1 MIPLRTAIPK
11 SAIKPTPAEI
21 LKGISP
27 NHSKNAPPIAESG
40 ITVKIRGAYFIEL
53 KAKYNSINLIINAI
67 GTAMSSLHLAV
78 CKFSN

>member
-11 SAIKPTPAEI
+11 SAIKPNSAEI
-21 LKGISP
+21 LKGISL
-27 NHSKNAPPIAESG
+27 NQSKNTPLIAESG
-40 ITVKIRGAYFIEL
+40 ITVKTRGGYFIEL
-53 KAKYNSINLIINAI
+53 KVKYNSINMSINAI